1 MSGDNTALVFVKPHA
16 FTPAT
21 VEWVRNRLTEG
32 GLTIKQE
39 IEATDLGDAVDR
51 HYYAIASKAQMAPK
65 DLTVPNEAFEK
76 TFGVSWQSVLDA
88 GQVVTAAEVMTK
100 LSLDADGMEQTWR
113 RIKKEGNLV
122 KLGGGFYAGKVQSEP
137 PLYCFN
143 GFYMAM
149 REKYAAATSKIQIFI
164 VNWDSSK
171 KSWESFRDEFLGPT
185 DPKEAPKGSL
195 RQHVYA
201 NWEALGL
208 KAEPDVGD
216 NCIHGS
222 ASPFEAWCEITN
234 WAKQGKTDS
243 DFGKALHTVAS
254 ADVIDKWSY
263 DPRVTYG
270 VEGFSV
276 NDSLFDSVENL
287 DSGMCLCVLKAI
299 ADTQK

>member
-1 MSGDNTALVFVKPHA
+1 MGDNTALVFVKPHA

-21 VEWVRNRLTEG
+21 VEWVRKRLTDG
-32 GLTIKQE
+32 GLTIAQE
-39 IEATDLGDAVDR
+39 MECGDLGDAVDR

-100 LSLDADGMEQTWR
+100 LNLDAQGMEDTWR

-137 PLYCFN
+137 PLFCFN
-143 GFYMAM
+143 GFYMSM
-149 REKYAAATSKIQIFI
+149 REKYAAATSKIQVFI
-164 VNWDSSK
+164 VNWDSKK

-185 DPKEAPKGSL
+185 DPKTAPEDSL
-195 RQHVYA
+195 RGHILK
-201 NWEALGL
+201 NWQALGL

-216 NCIHGS
+216 NCVHGS

-234 WAKQGKTDS
+234 WAKQAGDAS
-243 DFGKALHTVAS
+243 DFGKALLDIAPKEVL
-254 ADVIDKWSY
+254 DKWSY

-270 VEGFSV
+270 HKSFPV
-276 NDSLFDSVENL
+276 NDSLFDSVENM
-287 DSGMCLCVLKAI
+287 DSGMCLTLLTAI
-299 ADTQK
+299 AATQQ